1 MPDGA
6 QVLTPDTS
14 SQIEDL
20 LVEFW
25 NDTSISPADAQAQ
38 YAQIIAQAD

>member
-6 QVLTPDTS
+6 QVLTPDTTS
-14 SQIEDL
+14 RVEDL

-25 NDTSISPADAQAQ
+25 NDTSMTAAEAQAQ
-38 YAQIIAQAD
+38 YAQIISEAE